1 MTKMFASKS
10 VMIVGTSMIQR
21 AYSVKYM
28 GFGIGLSDWYSRLA
42 DIFLRGQSG
51 YNSRWILTS
60 LPELIGS
67 QKPDMAILFLGN
79 NDSVTSK
86 GVQSVPVEEFR
97 SNVVAI
103 MKTFRSV
110 NPDVT
115 FLLLTPTKATK
126 VGRIDSVTEKYVMAV
141 REIGEHNYRTAV
153 VELWDGDNAI
163 IPSDLCDG
171 LHLNA
176 TGNQKVLLGIKAA
189 IRSHFHEFLP
199 FDDREFPSSDQ
210 ENIENQKVSDD
221 EVYTIERKAPQKKK
235 RLQWLFPPWKEL
247 IGKNIEESSRVI
259 NLARMRNFL

>member
-1 MTKMFASKS
+1 MTKTFASKS
-10 VMIVGTSMIQR
+10 IMIVGTSMIQR

-86 GVQSVPVEEFR
+86 GVQSVPVEEFH

-103 MKTFRSV
+103 MRTFRSV

-115 FLLLTPTKATK
+115 FLLLTPTRATK
-126 VGRIDSVTEKYVMAV
+126 VGRIDSVTAKYVMAV

-153 VELWDGDNAI
+153 VELWDM
-163 IPSDLCDG
+163 
-171 LHLNA
+171 
-176 TGNQKVLLGIKAA
+176 GIGKL
-189 IRSHFHEFLP
+189 IRSNDEWTKEVRAILTCTVTEPALIPEEKLKSLQILP
-199 FDDREFPSSDQ
+199 REDGSWS
-210 ENIENQKVSDD
+210 
-221 EVYTIERKAPQKKK
+221 K
-235 RLQWLFPPWKEL
+235 RLGL
-247 IGKNIEESSRVI
+247 S
-259 NLARMRNFL
+259 A

>member
-1 MTKMFASKS
+1 MFASKS
-10 VMIVGTSMIQR
+10 IMIVGTSMVQR
-21 AYSVKYM
+21 AYSMKHM

-51 YNSRWILTS
+51 YNSRWILAS
-60 LPELIGS
+60 LPELIGP
-67 QKPDMAILFLGN
+67 QRPDLVILFLGN
-79 NDSVTSK
+79 NDSVTNK

-97 SNVVAI
+97 SNLAVI

-115 FLLLTPTKATK
+115 FLLLTPTRATK
-126 VGRIDSVTEKYVMAV
+126 VGRIDSVTEKYVLAV
-141 REIGEHNYRTAV
+141 REMGELDHRTAV

-163 IPSDLCDG
+163 IVTDLCDG

-176 TGNQKVLLGIKAA
+176 FGNQKVLLGIKAA
-189 IRSHFHEFLP
+189 IRSRFHEFLP
-199 FDDREFPSSDQ
+199 FNDRELPSSFNDQ

-221 EVYTIERKAPQKKK
+221 DANIIERKAPQKQK

-247 IGKNIEESSRVI
+247 MGKSKEESSRVI
-259 NLARMRNFL
+259 NLARMRSFL